1 MSMLMRI
8 TCMFLIALFIA
19 FMYLLANC
27 YVAVT
32 CMCPFQT
39 GLIYQELKVKSSFIF
54 FFHLIVS
61 EELCLLQFRRS
72 VKMNFS
78 WCVKLQPINRFY
90 HKVHNTTTVA
100 KDFGNS
106 TSSRLK
112 CNGGKKAQFF
122 FFFFS
127 HNKLS

>member
-1 MSMLMRI
+1 
-8 TCMFLIALFIA
+8 
-19 FMYLLANC
+19 MYVSHCSLYCIYVPSCELLRSCDVHVSLSNW
-27 YVAVT
+27 
-32 CMCPFQT
+32 FNIS
-39 GLIYQELKVKSSFIF
+39 GVKGEKFFHF